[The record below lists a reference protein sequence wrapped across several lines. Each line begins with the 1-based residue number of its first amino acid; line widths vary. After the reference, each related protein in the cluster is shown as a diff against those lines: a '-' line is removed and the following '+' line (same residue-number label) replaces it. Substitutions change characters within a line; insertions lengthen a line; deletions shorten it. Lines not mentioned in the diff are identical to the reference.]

1 MCGIFGVHNHR
12 EATSTILQGL
22 KQLEYRGYDSAGL
35 AVVGQEDILTC
46 RAQGK
51 IINLEKVVNINGL
64 RGVSGIGHTR
74 WATHGAATQDNAH
87 PHRYKDVVVV
97 HNGIIENHH
106 VLRQKLMAKGHQFLS
121 QTDSEVIP
129 HMIQQ
134 YLDLG
139 YLERDAIA
147 ATMDQLEGSYAL
159 GILVKTTPDI
169 IYAVK
174 NASPLAIGK
183 AADQLFLASDAL
195 ALSKFAEQVFYPED
209 GQLVTLSQKGTE
221 ITHVDGQQMSVSFCD
236 LNADDINIS
245 RGNYEHFMLKEIHE
259 QPSVVKR
266 ILQQPMPAGSI
277 NVDEINR
284 LHIIACGTS
293 FYAANVAKYW
303 FETICRIPVNVDIAS
318 EFRYR
323 DTPFF
328 EGDTA
333 LFISQSGETADT
345 LAALKHAKGKGLPVM
360 SLVNVA
366 TSSMARE
373 SDFTWLTH
381 AGPEIGVASTKAL
394 MSQLVQLLRLCL
406 VWGLARDTISRE
418 SYNANCQT
426 LERLP
431 ELISEQLN
439 HNKNLEDFIAIL
451 QNASSALFLGRAHLS
466 PVAMEGALKLKEI
479 SYIHA
484 EGYAFG
490 ELKHG
495 PIALI
500 DDELPIV
507 AMIDD
512 VLTEKA
518 ISNLRE
524 VSARGGKTCLIASKE
539 VLEMMKDDI
548 SIGIEMPKV
557 NQILSPML
565 YMLPLQL
572 LAYYTALA
580 KGNDVDQPRNL
591 AKSVTVE

>member
-1 MCGIFGVHNHR
+1 
-12 EATSTILQGL
+12 
-22 KQLEYRGYDSAGL
+22 
-35 AVVGQEDILTC
+35 
-46 RAQGK
+46 
-51 IINLEKVVNINGL
+51 
-64 RGVSGIGHTR
+64 
-74 WATHGAATQDNAH
+74 
-87 PHRYKDVVVV
+87 
-97 HNGIIENHH
+97 
-106 VLRQKLMAKGHQFLS
+106 
-121 QTDSEVIP
+121 
-129 HMIQQ
+129 
-134 YLDLG
+134 
-139 YLERDAIA
+139 
-147 ATMDQLEGSYAL
+147 
-159 GILVKTTPDI
+159 
-169 IYAVK
+169 
-174 NASPLAIGK
+174 
-183 AADQLFLASDAL
+183 
-195 ALSKFAEQVFYPED
+195 
-209 GQLVTLSQKGTE
+209 
-221 ITHVDGQQMSVSFCD
+221 
-236 LNADDINIS
+236 
-245 RGNYEHFMLKEIHE
+245 
-259 QPSVVKR
+259 
-266 ILQQPMPAGSI
+266 
-277 NVDEINR
+277 
-284 LHIIACGTS
+284 
-293 FYAANVAKYW
+293 
-303 FETICRIPVNVDIAS
+303 
-318 EFRYR
+318 
-323 DTPFF
+323 
-328 EGDTA
+328 
-333 LFISQSGETADT
+333 
-345 LAALKHAKGKGLPVM
+345 
-360 SLVNVA
+360 
-366 TSSMARE
+366 
-373 SDFTWLTH
+373 
-381 AGPEIGVASTKAL
+381 

-524 VSARGGKTCLIASKE
+524 VSARGGKTCLIASRE

-548 SIGIEMPKV
+548 SIGIEVPKV
-557 NQILSPML
+557 DQILSPML